1 MYKYELLGEGK
12 VRSSGFQNGA
22 CRHMATIRL
31 TWGMVKKAFLQT
43 VPAIL
48 LCGVQ
53 NPPLCCLFMN
63 PFYLRQDPM
72 DVPGLTSNPEPN
84 PQTLNPKAK
93 ADAHCIGQSKAKKNL
108 RETPFQTPELNPMQF
123 VWTLAYYYQN
133 TKYCFLGLRPPI
145 YPVRKDTYISPYM
158 YRYAS
163 HITPIRGTQ
172 HAWVLEP
179 LLHLGTNTDLD
190 PKP

>member
-1 MYKYELLGEGK
+1 MGDGK
-12 VRSSGFQNGA
+12 EA
-22 CRHMATIRL
+22 
-31 TWGMVKKAFLQT
+31 WKDWKAFLQT
-43 VPAIL
+43 IPAIL

-72 DVPGLTSNPEPN
+72 DTPGPTSNPEPS

-93 ADAHCIGQSKAKKNL
+93 ADAHCIGQSKAKKTCTKPHSKLPNL
-108 RETPFQTPELNPMQF
+108 TRCNLYGPLLTTTKIP
-123 VWTLAYYYQN
+123 N
-133 TKYCFLGLRPPI
+133 TVFWGLRPPI
-145 YPVRKDTYISPYM
+145 YPVRKDTYIGPYM

-163 HITPIRGTQ
+163 HITPLRGTQ

-190 PKP
+190 PKT